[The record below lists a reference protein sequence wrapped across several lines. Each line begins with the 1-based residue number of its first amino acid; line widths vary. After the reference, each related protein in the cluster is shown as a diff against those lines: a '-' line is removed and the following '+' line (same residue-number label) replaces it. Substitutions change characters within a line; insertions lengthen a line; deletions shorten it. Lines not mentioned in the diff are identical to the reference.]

1 MVVVPLRI
9 RDMRRM
15 GIVPRESSEFGL
27 SENGRNRRKSSHG
40 STTEVTFF
48 CDRWFGKCDPRI
60 PSFVPELGWRFRS
73 LILEMN
79 TKPEVPKYF
88 GYLGNENV

>member
-15 GIVPRESSEFGL
+15 RIVPRESSEFGL
-27 SENGRNRRKSSHG
+27 SENGRNRRKSRQQKSLFSATGGLG
-40 STTEVTFF
+40 SAIHVFL
-48 CDRWFGKCDPRI
+48 D
-60 PSFVPELGWRFRS
+60 FVPELGWRFRS

-79 TKPEVPKYF
+79 TKPKVPKYF